1 MLDDSDPLSDRD
13 IAEYCRDVAAQLA
26 TMARDAGLITTASA
40 FELAYNAA
48 NDVLQRNADPD
59 EAA

>member
-1 MLDDSDPLSDRD
+1 MSDDEPLPDRD

-26 TMARDAGLITTASA
+26 SMARDAGLLTTASA
-40 FELAYNAA
+40 FELAYTSA
-48 NDVLQRNADPD
+48 NEVLQRKADPD